1 MDFICGTVL
10 GALAMSLAV
19 IISINRDDYVEVEE
33 ETEEV
38 E

>member
-1 MDFICGTVL
+1 MDFICGAVV

-19 IISINRDDYVEVEE
+19 IISINRDDYAEVE

>member
-1 MDFICGTVL
+1 MDFICGAVV
-10 GALAMSLAV
+10 GALAMGLAV

-33 ETEEV
+33 SEEV